1 MSDIYKLWQ
10 IGRDRNDY
18 GIRQWFAK
26 KHVTFASGEAK
37 DITLWGGPNKR
48 GMRRYVSFFEERL
61 VKEAEEKAKRDLVTA
76 GMALLDSEASA
87 QGG

>member
-1 MSDIYKLWQ
+1 MSDLYKNWE
-10 IGRDRNDY
+10 IERGRNDF
-18 GIRQWFAK
+18 GIVQWSAK
-26 KHVTFASGEAK
+26 RTVTFSDGKTK